1 MKYYTAG
8 RADLQAVTAEK
19 RRFGTEIARAVLKKR
34 RTRGTLLKPCFV
46 RRNPPEPNERTAMA
60 SPETPNEPETR
71 QADGSVASA
80 VEPAVAQAESVAE
93 KGVDASPRTEAENA
107 APKSKFRRALA
118 AINKFLDEL
127 DEEEP
132 EPEPEPEKPIME
144 SIRDFIERCR
154 DPEKRVVMLKE
165 FGEWCWTMF
174 FRGTVFFFL
183 FVLTIW
189 ATIWALDFS
198 ENHRIKFYPPDET
211 VAYLTEEHEAL
222 EAKALEL
229 TPQSGKLKD
238 IPLDQFAQKFLETVK
253 PIKVYADEYGVYFM
267 TSKGWYNGE
276 HGIFIARDEE
286 NMPPDLNWGL
296 IEGRIYTYA
305 IYD

>member
-1 MKYYTAG
+1 M
-8 RADLQAVTAEK
+8 
-19 RRFGTEIARAVLKKR
+19 
-34 RTRGTLLKPCFV
+34 
-46 RRNPPEPNERTAMA
+46 PEPNERHTMTD
-60 SPETPNEPETR
+60 PEPTNEPETR

-80 VEPAVAQAESVAE
+80 VEPAMDGAENAAGTQPQPEV
-93 KGVDASPRTEAENA
+93 ENA
-107 APKSKFRRALA
+107 APKSKFRRALD

-132 EPEPEPEKPIME
+132 EPEPEPEKPLKE
-144 SIRDFIERCR
+144 SVRDFIERCR
-154 DPEKRVVMLKE
+154 DPEKRAVMLKE

-198 ENHRIKFYPPDET
+198 ENHRIKFYPPDDT
-211 VAYLTEEHEAL
+211 VTYLTEQHETL
-222 EAKALEL
+222 EARALEL
-229 TPQSGKLKD
+229 TPLYGKLED
-238 IPLDQFAQKFLETVK
+238 IPLDKFGQKFLETVK
-253 PIKVYADEYGVYFM
+253 PVAIRADEYGVYFM

>member
-1 MKYYTAG
+1 MNYYTAG
-8 RADLQAVTAEK
+8 RDVLQADAAEK
-19 RRFGTEIARAVLKKR
+19 PRFGAEIARTVLKKR
-34 RTRGTLLKPCFV
+34 RGRGTLLKPCSYGEI
-46 RRNPPEPNERTAMA
+46 RRTPTKEPPMSN
-60 SPETPNEPETR
+60 PETTIEPETR

-80 VEPAVAQAESVAE
+80 VDPAEAGAENAAESH
-93 KGVDASPRTEAENA
+93 PQPEAENA
-107 APKSKFRRALA
+107 APKSKFRRALD

-144 SIRDFIERCR
+144 TIRDFIERCR
-154 DPEKRVVMLKE
+154 DPEKRAVMLKE

-189 ATIWALDFS
+189 GTIWALDFS
-198 ENHRIKFYPPDET
+198 ENHRIKFYPPDDT
-211 VAYLTEEHEAL
+211 VAYLTEQHEAL
-222 EAKALEL
+222 EAQALEL
-229 TPQSGKLKD
+229 TPLYGKLED
-238 IPLDQFAQKFLETVK
+238 VPLDKLGQTFLETVK
-253 PIKVYADEYGVYFM
+253 PIRIYADEYGVYFM

-286 NMPPDLNWGL
+286 NMPPDINWGL